1 MSNKVIVLFVEG
13 PTEIEFYKA
22 VIKRAH
28 DLMNVPFECTVEYA
42 DMKGIGNYK
51 KDALRKF
58 NKIKEKYKENKEFYI
73 FLCIDSDVFELSK
86 KPPINKQE
94 IHSELQSAGA
104 KSVSD
109 IVARQSIEDWFLIDL
124 QGVLSYLRLPS
135 KTKRP
140 KGRGQESLKKLFN
153 SASKVYVKG
162 GKTEGFIKKL
172 NIDKIMQSCCKSLYP
187 LCKEI
192 GFDCSL
198 VCKHKNRLDG

>member
-28 DLMNVPFECTVEYA
+28 DLMNAQFGCFVEYA

-51 KDALRKF
+51 RDALRKF
-58 NKIKEKYKENKEFYI
+58 NKIKENYKENTEFYI

-86 KPPINKQE
+86 KPPINRQE
-94 IHSELQSAGA
+94 IHSELKKAGA
-104 KSVSD
+104 KRVTD
-109 IVARQSIEDWFLIDL
+109 IVAKQSIEEWFLIDL
-124 QGVLSYLRLPS
+124 DGVLSYLRLPS

-140 KGRGQESLKKLFN
+140 KCSGQESLKKLFN
-153 SASKVYVKG
+153 IANKVYVKG
-162 GKTEGFIKKL
+162 GQTEGFIKKL
-172 NIDKIMQSCCKSLYP
+172 DIGKIMQSCCESLSP
-187 LCKEI
+187 LCKAI

-198 VCKHKNRLDG
+198 ICNHKK